1 MEKCFL
7 HQTPADFAEITRLRM
22 YKNEKAAIQLLVY
35 DDAESWNA
43 VRVFRFE
50 VEGELA
56 PYTQIRAVENI
67 PNYLPTPVTPK
78 IAMESDP
85 AFLNGA
91 KPGLYP
97 DLLHPLIHNGCYAVC
112 QMQLRSIWF
121 DFNPEGNLDDFY
133 KNVSATNSEVE

>member
-1 MEKCFL
+1 MFETKIVSAMEKCFI
-7 HQTPADFAEITRLRM
+7 HQTPADFAEVTRLRM

-56 PYTQIRAVENI
+56 PYTKIRAVENI
-67 PNYLPTPVTPK
+67 PNYLPTHVTPK
-78 IAMESDP
+78 NAMEADP
-85 AFLNGA
+85 TFLNGA

-97 DLLHPLIHNGCYAVC
+97 DLLHP
-112 QMQLRSIWF
+112 
-121 DFNPEGNLDDFY
+121 
-133 KNVSATNSEVE
+133 